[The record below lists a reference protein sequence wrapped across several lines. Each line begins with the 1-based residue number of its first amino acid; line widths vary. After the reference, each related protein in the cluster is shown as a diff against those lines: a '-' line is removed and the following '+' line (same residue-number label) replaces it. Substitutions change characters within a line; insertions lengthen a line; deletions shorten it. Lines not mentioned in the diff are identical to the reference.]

1 MGYASS
7 RYDLRP
13 RDLMRDLPKENKIQ
27 PIIPTPT
34 IMGKGLEERITSKIS
49 QLSLEPK
56 PRKPK
61 NICFE
66 LK

>member
-13 RDLMRDLPKENKIQ
+13 RDLPKENKIQ
-27 PIIPTPT
+27 PIYSTPT
-34 IMGKGLEERITSKIS
+34 IMGKGLEERLTSKIS

-56 PRKPK
+56 TRKPK
-61 NICFE
+61 NISFE